1 MATTQTQAANGKK
14 RYVNV
19 GIKYRGFLAHDN
31 KYFDRTC
38 PSCGSMYDSRSIAM
52 CPKCM
57 QPLTSITAPSGKAMG
72 ISEGTFYPCLSNKT
86 KEGIKQ
92 SLGRRKRAMPITY
105 RFKIFSFPNEQGVLA
120 PPPQHLEM
128 KTGALI
134 EMVLINH
141 PAEATYYFAKEKNLD
156 PAQLRSCAELIEA
169 AQKANTVA
177 PEVPDI
183 LASMLKLGCEV
194 MHRVY
199 PQYGDTIKVVMAPK
213 AKGAT
218 TVSYKVDAEGNP
230 APVAPPYGANAAAEI
245 DLLKKRLAEIEGQI
259 ARKEGPAP
267 QAAAAP
273 VAPPVDDQA
282 FDDSVNYDDYM
293 DYLDENGL
301 S

>member
-57 QPLTSITAPSGKAMG
+57 QPLTFITAPSGKPMG

-92 SLGRRKRAMPITY
+92 SLSRRKRAMPITY
-105 RFKIFSFPNEQGVLA
+105 RFKIFSFPNEQGVLS
-120 PPPQHLEM
+120 PSPVHMEM
-128 KTGALI
+128 KKGALI
-134 EMVLINH
+134 EMMLINH
-141 PAEATYYFAKEKNLD
+141 PAEATYFFAKDRNID
-156 PAQLRSCAELIEA
+156 PAQLRSLADMIEA
-169 AQKANTVA
+169 AQQTKTPV
-177 PEVPDI
+177 PEVADI
-183 LASMLKLGCEV
+183 LAAMLKLGVEN

-213 AKGAT
+213 AKADT
-218 TVSYKVDAEGNP
+218 AVSYAVDAEGNP
-230 APVAPPYGANAAAEI
+230 APVAPPYGANAASEI
-245 DLLKKRLAEIEGQI
+245 DKMKARLAELEQAI
-259 ARKEGPAP
+259 AVKNGAAP
-267 QAAAAP
+267 QAATAAP
-273 VAPPVDDQA
+273 APQVDDEEIIYEEP
-282 FDDSVNYDDYM
+282 DGVE
-293 DYLDENGL
+293 YL
-301 S
+301 